1 MKGTLHIVNVKSPSS
16 YIAYLRVST
25 QKQGQSG
32 LGLEAQRAAVAAFAR
47 HHDGKIMEEFVEIES
62 GKRSER
68 PQLAKAMAAAK
79 KANATLLIA
88 KLDRLSR
95 DVHFIAGL
103 MKGVNFLAVDQP
115 YANQLTLHILAAVA
129 EDEARRISERTKAAL
144 RAARA
149 RGVKLGNPKG
159 AETIA
164 AARDARSR
172 YAQRAAGPIK
182 MIIADI
188 QRAGVTSL
196 SEIAKALQ
204 ARGIR
209 TPAGKPNWHAGQV
222 ARL

>member
-1 MKGTLHIVNVKSPSS
+1 MTTPADF
-16 YIAYLRVST
+16 IAYLRVST

-47 HHDGKIMEEFVEIES
+47 HHGGKIIEEYIEIES

-88 KLDRLSR
+88 KLDRLSP
-95 DVHFIAGL
+95 DVHFISGL
-103 MKGVNFLAVDQP
+103 MKGVDFLAVDQP
-115 YANQLTLHILAAVA
+115 FANQLTLHILAAVA
-129 EDEARRISERTKAAL
+129 EDEARRISERTRAAL

-149 RGVKLGNPKG
+149 RGVKLGSPKG

-172 YAQRAAGPIK
+172 YARRTAGPIK

-188 QRAGVTSL
+188 QNAGVTSL
-196 SEIAKALQ
+196 SDIAKALQ
-204 ARGIR
+204 ARGMR
-209 TPAGKPNWHAGQV
+209 TPAGKTNWHASQV
-222 ARL
+222 ARLLAK